1 MSLEEIFKRFKVGR
15 VLILG
20 VDEDY
25 IFPFEC
31 LEEVFDA
38 FKNTTKDVS
47 IKKLPSLNGH
57 DSFLVDHD
65 NFGSSI
71 KEFLES

>member
-1 MSLEEIFKRFKVGR
+1 MDERY
-15 VLILG
+15 IL
-20 VDEDY
+20 
-25 IFPFEC
+25 PFEC

-57 DSFLVDHD
+57 DSFLVDHE
-65 NFGSSI
+65 NFGPNI
-71 KEFLES
+71 KKFLEA